1 MADYIRY
8 EKQVPFYGHWDV
20 VVLGGGRPCACL
32 EGGGGQRHSSARHPD
47 V

>member
-20 VVLGGGRPCACL
+20 VVLGGGPGRGRRAAAFLSPA
-32 EGGGGQRHSSARHPD
+32 P
-47 V
+47 